1 MMGESSEIPPKHKWK
16 SIEGQTVESNST
28 FPPFKGIVLEDNN
41 RQVKAVPLLLSEEA
55 IQLSGI
61 DKRVQSVS
69 EQINWTNTALRGM
82 ATHTFVTN
90 DYARKGQIID
100 LQVSTN
106 TIVHSVNEIQDKVT
120 DVKDK
125 MDSTLSEISSK
136 SRESLRNHEELM
148 EGLGKL
154 SLKWESHC

>member
-1 MMGESSEIPPKHKWK
+1 LAEIISDNNLWISFFEWRKLNQKAVVQMMGETSEISPKHKWK
-16 SIEGQTVESNST
+16 SIEGHTVESNST

-41 RQVKAVPLLLSEEA
+41 KQVKAVPLLLSEEA

-90 DYARKGQIID
+90 DYARKKSNCR
-100 LQVSTN
+100 STSIYKHYC
-106 TIVHSVNEIQDKVT
+106 TV
-120 DVKDK
+120 
-125 MDSTLSEISSK
+125 
-136 SRESLRNHEELM
+136 
-148 EGLGKL
+148 
-154 SLKWESHC
+154 C